1 MKDLITINNQNLKVK
16 TYNNQRVV
24 TFKDVDM
31 VHERPEGTAG
41 RNFRENR
48 DKFIENQDYFTLKG
62 EELKEFKQT
71 TNFVGSNTKGIILIT
86 ANGYLMLVKS
96 LQDDLSWKIQRELVN
111 NYFMMQ
117 KVKKEYHKP
126 IDRAIKQHFNI
137 ADTIIQATGIK
148 PGLAYSVAI
157 SEAEKETGYK
167 YEEYKKLLPSAEHK
181 VASYNPTKLG
191 EMLGGIKAQE
201 VNKRLEK
208 LGLQEKKDKDW
219 RITEEG
225 KKFGEEMPF
234 TRHGHS
240 NYRILWH
247 EKVLE
252 KLKK

>member
-1 MKDLITINNQNLKVK
+1 MKDLKIIKKEKFNDLECDF
-16 TYNNQRVV
+16 Y
-24 TFKDVDM
+24 KD
-31 VHERPEGTAG
+31 E
-41 RNFRENR
+41 
-48 DKFIENQDYFTLKG
+48 KG
-62 EELKEFKQT
+62 EVFITRNQIGKALEYSNPSRAISDIHRANKERLDRFSRCTKISLPSGGVQEVYIY
-71 TNFVGSNTKGIILIT
+71 NVKGIYEICRHSNQPKANLFYDFVYDILEEIRKT
-86 ANGYLMLVKS
+86 G
-96 LQDDLSWKIQRELVN
+96 
-111 NYFMMQ
+111 
-117 KVKKEYHKP
+117 EYKNKRHKP

-167 YEEYKKLLPSAEHK
+167 YEEYKKLLPSAEHE
-181 VASYNPTKLG
+181 VASFNATKLG

-252 KLKK
+252 KLKN